1 MVPTSGRENLK
12 LLTAESWAQMVSAHI
27 REATCQPSQGPRCLK
42 SRGPNMRPGFRL
54 ALFVSAY
61 ALVSTTL
68 VVAHQRASAPLWH
81 CEEEMHEYYIRRFES
96 SDGFGLSR
104 MPQPPMLDRSGVLQ
118 LGGKR
123 YSVDRLELVGL
134 QTASEPIV
142 YVPLRHNL
150 PFNRADF
157 KSRPLS
163 PFEKRALNLLRAGRT
178 IELSPGEAPETIEVM
193 GALRGDGTCLKC
205 HKNVREGEL
214 LGAFSYRMR
223 RER

>member
-1 MVPTSGRENLK
+1 M
-12 LLTAESWAQMVSAHI
+12 
-27 REATCQPSQGPRCLK
+27 QPR
-42 SRGPNMRPGFRL
+42 FRL
-54 ALFVSAY
+54 ALFVCAY
-61 ALVSTTL
+61 ALASVTL
-68 VVAHQRASAPLWH
+68 VVAQQRAPAPLWQ

-118 LGGKR
+118 LAGKR

-134 QTASEPIV
+134 QTAPEPIV

-150 PFNRADF
+150 PLNRTDF

-163 PFEKRALNLLRAGRT
+163 SFEQRALNLLRSGGT
-178 IELSPGEAPETIEVM
+178 IELSPGEATDTIEVM

-223 RER
+223 RIVPT